1 MTWTKLVES
10 FSILFNS
17 YVKKYAVSFILKT
30 IGVTGGIWT
39 KIVSFVLTRV
49 FIYLGKKADQAAAI
63 ADQEKKD
70 KEILEKYKDAI
81 KNNAPEQELIDIET
95 DLLNGGRK

>member
-10 FSILFNS
+10 LSTLFNS

-39 KIVSFVLTRV
+39 KVVSFILTRV
-49 FIYLGKKADQAAAI
+49 FIYAKKEADQAAAI

-70 KEILEKYKDAI
+70 KKINEKYQEQI
-81 KNNAPEQELIDIET
+81 KENAPESDLIESET
-95 DLLNGGRK
+95 DILNGGRK

>member
-10 FSILFNS
+10 FSVLFNN

-49 FIYLGKKADQAAAI
+49 FIYAKKQADQAAAI

-81 KNNAPEQELIDIET
+81 KNNAPEQELINLEQ